1 MKKKK
6 IFKVEFNISPIKK
19 DERVKTADIDCFW
32 WDIRTNPVVYIAAVD
47 IVSALTK
54 TLLNLDIFAKEVEVK
69 EGYYISGVK
78 GISEYYQE
86 TYVD

>member
-1 MKKKK
+1 MTKKKT
-6 IFKVEFNISPIKK
+6 FKVEFDISPIKK
-19 DERVKTADIDCFW
+19 GELAKAVGMCFW
-32 WDIRTNPVVYIAAVD
+32 WDVGTNPTAYVIADD

-54 TLLNLDIFAKEVEVK
+54 VLLNLNTFTKDVSVK

-86 TYVD
+86 VYVD

>member
-1 MKKKK
+1 MRKKKT
-6 IFKVEFNISPIKK
+6 FKVEFDISPIKK
-19 DERVKTADIDCFW
+19 DELVKTVGICCW
-32 WDIRTNPVVYIAAVD
+32 WDIVHNPVAYIVAVD

-54 TLLNLDIFAKEVEVK
+54 ALLNLDTFAKEVAVK

-86 TYVD
+86 VYVD